1 MNSQTAL
8 QVTDFNFYGDELI
21 ALKDNATGEI
31 YTAINS
37 VLKGIGFIDKDQ
49 IRKRRDKWINDPVV
63 SKGISTFNIPTSEG
77 VTKKDTPMNNQ
88 AVYCISQHKL
98 PIALA
103 KINITPKMKQT
114 QPELASKLE
123 LYQDKCADVLASVF
137 IDRKTVSNINMQP
150 ITDALT
156 SVTNTLT
163 TLTQTMASM
172 QQEINT
178 IKETQSAQPKLLK
191 KKWSY
196 WSTKMYPK
204 YQLLTDY
211 FHITHKELYKNLYSE
226 LQNTYPDIDLNQE
239 IDDYC
244 YENKLEST
252 YTLDVIEHNLTLR
265 KLFESVVD
273 NLLNKYDLADT
284 YNINAKIP
292 TIFDEAS

>member
-1 MNSQTAL
+1 MNTQTAL
-8 QVTDFNFYGDELI
+8 QVTDFNFYGDNLI

-37 VLKGIGFIDKDQ
+37 ILKGIGFIDRDQ
-49 IRKRRDKWINDPVV
+49 IRKRRDKWINDPVI
-63 SKGISTFNIPTSEG
+63 SKGVVKFNIPIQEV
-77 VTKKDTPMNNQ
+77 VTKNDTTLLDKET
-88 AVYCISQHKL
+88 YCISQHKL

-103 KINITPKMKQT
+103 KINITPKMKQI

-137 IDRKTVSNINMQP
+137 IDRKTISDMNMQP
-150 ITDALT
+150 ITETLNAI
-156 SVTNTLT
+156 TNTLT
-163 TLTQTMASM
+163 TLTQTITSM
-172 QQEINT
+172 QQEISSL
-178 IKETQSAQPKLLK
+178 KKPQQLPK

-196 WSTKMYPK
+196 WSTKMYLK

-226 LQNTYPDIDLNQE
+226 LQNTYPNIDLNQE

-244 YENKLEST
+244 YENKLESA

-273 NLLNKYDLADT
+273 NLLNKYNLADT
-284 YNINAKIP
+284 YNINTRIS
-292 TIFDEAS
+292 TIFDTP

>member
-1 MNSQTAL
+1 MNTQTAL
-8 QVTDFNFYGDELI
+8 QVTDFNFYGDNLI

-37 VLKGIGFIDKDQ
+37 VLKGIGFTDRDQ
-49 IRKRRDKWINDPVV
+49 IRKRRDKWINDPVI
-63 SKGISTFNIPTSEG
+63 SKGVVKFNIPMQEV
-77 VTKKDTPMNNQ
+77 VTKNDTTLLDKET
-88 AVYCISQHKL
+88 YCISQHKL

-123 LYQDKCADVLASVF
+123 LYQDKCADVLASIF
-137 IDRKTVSNINMQP
+137 IDHKTVSDMNMQL
-150 ITDALT
+150 ITETLNT
-156 SVTNTLT
+156 VTNTLT
-163 TLTQTMASM
+163 TLTQTITSM
-172 QQEINT
+172 QQEINSL
-178 IKETQSAQPKLLK
+178 KKPQQLPK

-244 YENKLEST
+244 YENKLESA
-252 YTLDVIEHNLTLR
+252 YTLDVIEHNLALR

-273 NLLNKYDLADT
+273 NLLNKYNLADT
-284 YNINAKIP
+284 YNINTRIK